1 MGGVKKRPVTAQEKA
16 QARQEAEEAAKA
28 KQKKTVQA
36 KTKSEEFRP
45 KIFDEANAINQI
57 KNIKA
62 LTLYSVARALNVPAS
77 IANQF
82 LKSLESKGIIAKAG
96 GFSGHYIYKFTAKE

>member
-16 QARQEAEEAAKA
+16 QARQAAEEAAKA
-28 KQKKTVQA
+28 KQKKTVQT

-45 KIFDEANAINQI
+45 KIVDEESAINQI

-77 IANQF
+77 IANMF
-82 LKSLESKGIIAKAG
+82 LKSLESKGIIVKAG
-96 GFSGHYIYKFTAKE
+96 GFSGHYIYKFTSKG